1 MSAEPAPA
9 AASLSDP
16 LTPASQERLARQ
28 LQALSQLVESLTYR
42 LLDLEERVAA
52 QALQLQSL
60 QAQAAAAGDGEET
73 TLRLDDTEERL
84 SQLEMLLNGLDTS
97 ALTAQP
103 QPLDPP
109 FPEEPEQLFMDEQ
122 EPAA

>member
-9 AASLSDP
+9 AEPRSAP

-52 QALQLQSL
+52 QARQLESL
-60 QAQAAAAGDGEET
+60 QEKATTAAVDEET

-97 ALTAQP
+97 ALATQG
-103 QPLDPP
+103 QSLDPP
-109 FPEEPEQLFMDEQ
+109 FSDEPEQLFMDEQ
-122 EPAA
+122 ELPA